1 MTSPSLLKTYRTVRD
16 LVRDIQETAAAVD
29 EHLGRFQIYG
39 REEELVRAIAR
50 KESLVPK
57 LEQLESQLRRCAR
70 RAERSHGAGVGS
82 GETVPILPEL
92 STASVS

>member
-1 MTSPSLLKTYRTVRD
+1 MTSPSLLKTYRAVRE

-39 REEELVRAIAR
+39 TEEELARAMAR
-50 KESLVPK
+50 RESLVPK
-57 LEQLESQLRRCAR
+57 LQQLEWQLRRCAR
-70 RAERSHGAGVGS
+70 QAERSHDAGVES
-82 GETVPILPEL
+82 GETVPVLAEL

>member
-1 MTSPSLLKTYRTVRD
+1 MASPSLLKTYRAVRE

-39 REEELVRAIAR
+39 TEEELAQAIAR
-50 KESLVPK
+50 RESLVPK
-57 LEQLESQLRRCAR
+57 LQQLEWQLRRCAR
-70 RAERSHGAGVGS
+70 QAERSHGAGVES
-82 GETVPILPEL
+82 GEPVPVLPEL